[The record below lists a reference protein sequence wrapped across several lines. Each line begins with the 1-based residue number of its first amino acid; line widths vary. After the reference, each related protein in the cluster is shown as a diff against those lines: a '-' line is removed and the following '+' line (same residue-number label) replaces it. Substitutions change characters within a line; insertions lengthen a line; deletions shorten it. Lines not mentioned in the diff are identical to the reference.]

1 MTTKVA
7 VCGHRVLLKATGI
20 DDEIQ
25 EGALKGFTFDVGDTH
40 KMEKAATVVGYVAGV
55 GPTAWHAF
63 DKFLQDGSENP
74 EWKPWASVGDKVYF
88 AKYAGKFITVD
99 GETYILVN
107 DEDVQA
113 IIEEEVDLVDGS
125 D

>member
-1 MTTKVA
+1 MTTEVD

-25 EGALKGFTFDVGDTH
+25 TGALKGFTFDVGDVH

-55 GPTAWHAF
+55 GPTAWFAF
-63 DKFLQDGSENP
+63 DKYLPNGETNP
-74 EWKPWASVGDKVYF
+74 AWKPWAKVGDKVYF
-88 AKYAGKFITVD
+88 AKYAGKFVTIN

-107 DEDVQA
+107 DEDIQA
-113 IIEEEVDLVDGS
+113 VIHEDAEVEDGS
-125 D
+125 